1 MSFQFLPIQLN
12 ACVYVLE
19 LENDCIYVGATMNF
33 NVRMAQHFAGMGAK
47 WTKLH
52 KPLKVLEV
60 LYPLTPGLENKITQ
74 KYFEL
79 KGKEKVRGGSWCRVD
94 KQKSTAND
102 NEKGTTKEKEK
113 EKGTTKEKEKEKEN
127 PYTIVFDSTPI
138 YVHPSL
144 SKTSDGCL
152 SGLDFDSSD
161 DSADSS

>member
-113 EKGTTKEKEKEKEN
+113 EKEN

-144 SKTSDGCL
+144 SKTSDGFL

-161 DSADSS
+161 SADSS

>member
-1 MSFQFLPIQLN
+1 MSFLPIQLN

-79 KGKEKVRGGSWCRVD
+79 KGKEKVRGGSWCRVN
-94 KQKSTAND
+94 KQKSRAND
-102 NEKGTTKEKEK
+102 NEKDTKE
-113 EKGTTKEKEKEKEN
+113 KEKEKEKEN

-144 SKTSDGCL
+144 SKTSDGFL
-152 SGLDFDSSD
+152 SGLDFDS